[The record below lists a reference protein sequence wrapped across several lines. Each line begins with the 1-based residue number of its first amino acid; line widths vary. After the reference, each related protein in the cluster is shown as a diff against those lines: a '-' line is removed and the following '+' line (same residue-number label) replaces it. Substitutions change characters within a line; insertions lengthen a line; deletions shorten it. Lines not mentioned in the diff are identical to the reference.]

1 MAVVVKRNVNVS
13 SGAAKMNMD
22 TNSYLKGKQ
31 IGRKGIHS
39 PFGKKEHIHYS
50 TDASS
55 SLYSSDN
62 ETQSPALESIMEQ
75 GHMHWQLEKWEEEE
89 GCITYE
95 ELESVPN
102 NSDEE
107 VIGIITMEDVME
119 ELLQEEILDETD
131 EYVDVH
137 NRLDLCL
144 ASRHVINL
152 DIQVQQVHNSTM
164 AANDVPCCETMFW
177 VYLMISAGLVLFAG
191 IMSGLTLGLMSLSLV
206 DLEVLTKAG
215 QPKDRKNAAKIL
227 PIVKNQHL
235 LLCTLLIC
243 NAMAMEIIPQA
254 VCSRYGLSVG
264 AKLSGVVRVLVIIF
278 FPISYPISK
287 LLDFLLGKGHSAL
300 LRRAELKTLV
310 DLHGNEAGK
319 GGELTHDETTI
330 ISGALD
336 LTQKM
341 AKDAMTPMS
350 KIFSLDLNSKLNE
363 ETMSLLMSKGHSR
376 VPVYSGSPTNIIG
389 LILVKNLIKC
399 HPEDETPIRNLTIR
413 RIPRVRDSLP
423 LYEILNQFQKGHSHM
438 AVVVKSKH
446 DITGS
451 AENATAENGMFQINI
466 KASSEKGMQQYA
478 SSVTSSETETQSPA
492 LHNVFER
499 RDERGDDTLR
509 NEALESLPDQE
520 EEVIGIITMEDVL
533 EELLQEEILDETD
546 EYVDVHNKIKINM
559 APSIRSLSSRSPG
572 APSHMTWRTPGA
584 SPLSSSHPTPASY
597 HQTAIL
603 RSPIA
608 PYMPSPLIR
617 PTLCP
622 SPGQSVSTSPAAGFS
637 GLVRS
642 SPSSHRVSRKPY
654 EKLKQP
660 K

>member
-1 MAVVVKRNVNVS
+1 
-13 SGAAKMNMD
+13 
-22 TNSYLKGKQ
+22 
-31 IGRKGIHS
+31 
-39 PFGKKEHIHYS
+39 
-50 TDASS
+50 
-55 SLYSSDN
+55 
-62 ETQSPALESIMEQ
+62 
-75 GHMHWQLEKWEEEE
+75 
-89 GCITYE
+89 
-95 ELESVPN
+95 
-102 NSDEE
+102 
-107 VIGIITMEDVME
+107 
-119 ELLQEEILDETD
+119 
-131 EYVDVH
+131 
-137 NRLDLCL
+137 
-144 ASRHVINL
+144 
-152 DIQVQQVHNSTM
+152 M

-215 QPKDRKNAAKIL
+215 QPEDRKNAAKIL

-243 NAMAMEIIPQA
+243 NAMAMEALPIFLDSLLPAWGAILISVTLILAFGEIIPQA
-254 VCSRYGLSVG
+254 VCSRYGLSIG

-446 DITGS
+446 NRKGS

-466 KASSEKGMQQYA
+466 KASSEKGMQRYA

-492 LHNVFER
+492 LHNVLER
-499 RDERGDDTLR
+499 CDEWGDDTLR
-509 NEALESLPDQE
+509 KEVLESLPDQE

-603 RSPIA
+603 RSPMA

-660 K
+660 KETV